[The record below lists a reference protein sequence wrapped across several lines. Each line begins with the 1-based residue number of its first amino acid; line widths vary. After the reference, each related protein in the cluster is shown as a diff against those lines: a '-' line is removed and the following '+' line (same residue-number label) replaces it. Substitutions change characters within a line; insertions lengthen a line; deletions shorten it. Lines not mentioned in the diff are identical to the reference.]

1 MFSNAREGLLSGR
14 PFLLESIRKVLV
26 MAKKHHE
33 LRKNFFDHHEW
44 WFVALGLIGNMMF
57 FIGSICF
64 LFKPLE
70 TTAIGFFIFGS
81 GLMLVSSSAESLAE
95 YSRNKLKQRE
105 ERASRRSA
113 NKLNQT
119 EYSA

>member
-1 MFSNAREGLLSGR
+1 
-14 PFLLESIRKVLV
+14 

-33 LRKNFFDHHEW
+33 LQKSFFDKHEW
-44 WFVALGLIGNMMF
+44 WFVALGLIGNIMF

-95 YSRNKLKQRE
+95 YSRNKLKQKEHRE
-105 ERASRRSA
+105 QRRSPA
-113 NKLNQT
+113 KFNQT